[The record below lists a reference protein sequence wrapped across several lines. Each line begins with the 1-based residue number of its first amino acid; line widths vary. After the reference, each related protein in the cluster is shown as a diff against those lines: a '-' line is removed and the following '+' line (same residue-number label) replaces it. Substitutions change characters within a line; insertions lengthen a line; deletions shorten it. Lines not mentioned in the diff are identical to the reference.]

1 MDHYDT
7 ARRRSKARR
16 RSVEAFETG
25 SSSSHGSDDLQPLG
39 SLHRSSKHRRRSD
52 IVTQNIPADST
63 IGMSLLADFGPETS
77 RESFRHR
84 HHKHKHRRRS
94 DRPSSYPEQY
104 PDLLRQ
110 VPTESTGH
118 RSRSSQ
124 GSIGSDC
131 SNDSQSNSRSRE
143 KAKEELADLY
153 LNTKASMVRLPYNF
167 TLFII
172 YFWLRHITIDRTA

>member
-16 RSVEAFETG
+16 RSVEMFETR
-25 SSSSHGSDDLQPLG
+25 SSSSHGSDDLQPL
-39 SLHRSSKHRRRSD
+39 SNLHRSSKHRRRSD
-52 IVTQNIPADST
+52 IVTQNIPADSAT
-63 IGMSLLADFGPETS
+63 EMSLLADFGPETS

-94 DRPSSYPEQY
+94 DRPGSYPEQY

-118 RSRSSQ
+118 RSRSSRSSQ

-153 LNTKASMVRLPYNF
+153 LNTKASMVRLPYDF
-167 TLFII
+167 T
-172 YFWLRHITIDRTA
+172 

>member
-1 MDHYDT
+1 MKKEEAMDYYDT
-7 ARRRSKARR
+7 VPRRSKARR
-16 RSVEAFETG
+16 RSVDVFDTR
-25 SSSSHGSDDLQPLG
+25 SSSSHGSDDLQPFG
-39 SLHRSSKHRRRSD
+39 NGHRNSNHRRRSE
-52 IVTQNIPADST
+52 IPAQHLAIDST
-63 IGMSLLADFGPETS
+63 AGMSVLADFGPETS

-110 VPTESTGH
+110 IPAESTSH

-124 GSIGSDC
+124 GSVGSDC
-131 SNDSQSNSRSRE
+131 SNDSHSNTRARE

-153 LNTKASMVRLPYNF
+153 LNTKASMVNLLYDI
-167 TLFII
+167 L
-172 YFWLRHITIDRTA
+172 ITILFL